1 MPVTVF
7 DYSFI
12 RYWALCGKTC
22 DEISRRLG
30 KHGGT
35 LTPHDVLMILLE
47 MSNEHQRE
55 SERRHGN
62 AGTRAADF

>member
-1 MPVTVF
+1 MQVTLF
-7 DYSFI
+7 DHSFI
-12 RYWALCGKTC
+12 RYWANRGLSYG
-22 DEISRRLG
+22 DIAQRLA

-55 SERRHGN
+55 SESRSDGSLPRL
-62 AGTRAADF
+62 RP

>member
-7 DYSFI
+7 ERSFI
-12 RYWALCGKTC
+12 RYWALRGKTY
-22 DEISRRLG
+22 DEISRRLAKYGG
-30 KHGGT
+30 K

-55 SERRHGN
+55 SEHPSGSLPRMRP
-62 AGTRAADF
+62 